1 MKGIIMLKKAFT
13 MAEIMIAMSVIGV
26 ISVLVLPS
34 VTNGTSA
41 KQFLVTY
48 KKSLSVLN
56 QAVDSNF
63 AMSGW
68 DFAGTREN
76 YKNAV
81 GNIFTQRLGAVEEEN
96 GSWTINGTGGAGF
109 TEACQE
115 NGYATHGQVC
125 FNANSEVSLNVNP
138 TVAGTKVFT
147 MKDGLATIIM
157 LGEDFGTEDQIPCRA
172 QGQRTLTPNAGYSAA
187 ANYCLAYLDLNGS
200 KGPNQI
206 VSCNNGVK
214 NSGQIRDDITVDGCQ
229 IGSRISDVIPI
240 IIFGD
245 TVAPASAA
253 GLAIFQEKFA
263 N

>member
-1 MKGIIMLKKAFT
+1 MIKKAFT

-56 QAVDSNF
+56 QAVDSNY
-63 AMSGW
+63 AMRGW

-76 YKNAV
+76 YMNAV
-81 GNIFTQRLGAVEEEN
+81 ENILVQRLDAVEDEN
-96 GSWTINGTGGAGF
+96 TTWVINGTEGSGF
-109 TEACQE
+109 TEACQTAG
-115 NGYATHGQVC
+115 NATQGQVC
-125 FNANSEVSLNVNP
+125 FNANSAVSLNVGSS
-138 TVAGTKVFT
+138 GTKVFN
-147 MKDGLATIIM
+147 MKDGLASIIM
-157 LGEDFGTEDQIPCRA
+157 LGENFGTENQIPCRA
-172 QGQRTLTPNAGYSAA
+172 EGQRTLTPNGPYSST

-214 NSGQIRDDITVDGCQ
+214 NSGQIRDDITIDGCLV
-229 IGSRISDVIPI
+229 GSRISDVIPI
-240 IIFGD
+240 IIYGD
-245 TVAPASAA
+245 TVAPATAA
-253 GLAIFQEKFA
+253 GLAIFQERFS

>member
-1 MKGIIMLKKAFT
+1 MLKKAFT

-76 YKNAV
+76 YMNAV

-115 NGYATHGQVC
+115 DGYATHGQVC
-125 FNANSEVSLNVNP
+125 FNDNSEVSLNVNP
-138 TVAGTKVFT
+138 AVAGTKVFT

-172 QGQRTLTPNAGYSAA
+172 QGQRTIQPGTPVTYSST

-214 NSGQIRDDITVDGCQ
+214 NDGEIRDDITVDGCL

-253 GLAIFQEKFA
+253 GLAIFQEKFS